1 MENNPWH
8 ISLGRG
14 PIGPKRKKIIAR
26 PWLLQK
32 TTLPLKI
39 LLSTYI
45 GKSNFLFK
53 ISPLDGAHSKTILLF
68 LSPILIFLKFFENI
82 TTKVIE
88 ITVF

>member
-26 PWLLQK
+26 PWPLQK
-32 TTLPLKI
+32 TTLPLKL

-45 GKSNFLFK
+45 VFL
-53 ISPLDGAHSKTILLF
+53 
-68 LSPILIFLKFFENI
+68 
-82 TTKVIE
+82 VIVPYCRGQDHNHNHNGDRQARLCE
-88 ITVF
+88 F